1 MQDFTSTEFVVNDGE
16 PMDTKQLWILD
27 VDTVQPDITAYEM
40 FRILRP
46 TVHLPESAIG
56 MDKNQVPLEMLR
68 HFRKLGQW

>member
-1 MQDFTSTEFVVNDGE
+1 MKDYTSVTINGRD
-16 PMDTKQLWILD
+16 PMDTNQLWILD

-56 MDKNQVPLEMLR
+56 MDKNQVPPEMLR
-68 HFRKLGQW
+68 HFRKLDQ